1 MVEFAMAYG
10 AGDRPDGLVSACAAQ
25 LTEHGGRYDLAFVYT
40 TDSLADDLDGIIAGL
55 KQRTEIDDWF
65 GTVGVGVCVTGQA
78 CFSGPAIAVLACNLD
93 GAGYRKITTPSSLGR
108 FEQGSTQEFMAG
120 LGVVHGD
127 PRNPE
132 VAAIVEQ
139 LADDNGLYLVGGLSA
154 GEHALPQVAGAINEG
169 GVTGVQLGAGLNVTV
184 GLTQGCNPIGPAHTV
199 TRGEHN
205 ILAQLDDSSAF
216 EMLCEDLGVADGV
229 DPRPWLGNVHA
240 AVLVAG
246 SDTGDY
252 LVRNLIGLDPSNG
265 LVAIAEEVEAGDRIM
280 FVRRDAESAA
290 KDVARMLEEMKSRS
304 SAPPKGALYY
314 SCVARGPNLFDEDS
328 FELRAIQDVFGD
340 IPLVGFFGNG
350 EISNNRIYGYTG
362 VLTLFS

>member
-1 MVEFAMAYG
+1 LQLRRQFGHLQLAQAAGDGG
-10 AGDRPDGLVSACAAQ
+10 AGQ
-25 LTEHGGRYDLAFVYT
+25 LAEQGGRYDLGFVYT
-40 TDSLADDLDGIIAGL
+40 TDGLADDLAGIITGL
-55 KQRTEIDDWF
+55 QQTTGITDWF
-65 GTVGVGVCVTGQA
+65 GTVGIGVCATGRA
-78 CFSGPAIAVLACNLD
+78 CFASPAIAVLACNLD
-93 GAGYRKITTPSSLGR
+93 GAGYRKLQNLSSLGSS
-108 FEQGSTQEFMAG
+108 EQGRTPEFMAG
-120 LGVVHGD
+120 LGIVHGD

-132 VAAIVEQ
+132 VAAIIER
-139 LADDNGLYLVGGLSA
+139 LANDNGLYLVGGLSA
-154 GEHALPQVAGAINEG
+154 GERALPQVAGEVDEG
-169 GVTGVQLGAGLNVTV
+169 GVTGVQLGTGVNVVV
-184 GLTQGCNPIGPAHTV
+184 GLTQGCYPIGPAHTV
-199 TRGEHN
+199 IRGERN
-205 ILAQLDDSSAF
+205 ILAQLDGGSAY

-265 LVAIAEEVEAGDRIM
+265 LVAIAEEVDAGDRIM

-304 SAPPKGALYY
+304 SASPKGALYY
-314 SCVARGPNLFDEDS
+314 SCVARGPNLFDDDS
-328 FELRAIQDVFGD
+328 FELRAIQDAFGV